1 MKILIVN
8 TNPTQREGMTNVIF
22 NLLENINVPDLKFGY
37 VSINNPDQSFV
48 EKLRNLHCQLHVI
61 PRRLKSIHLYFLAL
75 SKIASGY
82 DAIHVHGNSATIAI
96 DLCAAAKAG
105 VKHRIAHSH
114 NTSCKMFFA
123 DKLLRPLFYKLCNGK
138 LACGIEAGRWL
149 YGHRNFQIIKNGID
163 TKRFQFNESKR
174 KAIRDSLGWEDKII
188 VGHVGNFVEAKNH
201 KLIFEIIKIANKTNK
216 DIKLICIG
224 SGRLFDSAKAHINS
238 LSLNNHI
245 YLSGSISNPED
256 YMSAMDIILMPSL
269 HEGLPLTLVEE
280 QANGLTCLVADTITK
295 EADLTGNIHYLSLQ
309 DEPEI
314 WSQKLLKI
322 VSTIDNDRISNSR
335 INIRKIKDKG
345 YDINIESKKLVDFY
359 RNLVQSR

>member
-1 MKILIVN
+1 MKVLIVN
-8 TNPTQREGMTNVIF
+8 TSPTKREGVTNVIF
-22 NLLENINVPDLKFGY
+22 NLLENMKAEDIQFGY
-37 VSINNPDQSFV
+37 VSINTPPMEYI
-48 EKLRNLHCQLHVI
+48 EKLKKVNCKLYVI
-61 PRRLKSIHLYFLAL
+61 PRTIRGVYQYVKSL
-75 SKIASGY
+75 SKAAKNY
-82 DAIHVHGNSATIAI
+82 DVVHVHGNSATLAI
-96 DLCAAAKAG
+96 DLLAAAKAG
-105 VKHRIAHSH
+105 VKIRIAHCH

-314 WSQKLLKI
+314 WSQKLLKL

-359 RNLVQSR
+359 RNLV